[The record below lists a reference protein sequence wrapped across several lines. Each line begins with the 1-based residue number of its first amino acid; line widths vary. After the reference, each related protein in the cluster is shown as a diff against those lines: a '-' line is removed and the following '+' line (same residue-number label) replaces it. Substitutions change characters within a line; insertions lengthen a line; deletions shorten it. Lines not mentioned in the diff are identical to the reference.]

1 MADNWE
7 DIVNETVK
15 IQEIMLDGE
24 KPQNTT
30 EIKLIDDFE
39 MMKLKI
45 NLLRGIYSY
54 GFEKPSVV
62 QQQTIPTIVSKN
74 DILAQAP
81 AGTGKTGCF
90 AIGVLQ
96 NIDEKKDYPQAV
108 IISPTQELTKQINS
122 VVSDLGNN
130 MGIKTELCI
139 GGINIDDNIEN
150 TKKAHI
156 LIGTPGRLND
166 LIERKKIDMSRIE
179 IFVMDEVDVLL
190 SRDFLMQ
197 TRNIIK
203 RLHEKTQICAFSAT
217 LTQDTIETTKKFM
230 NKNAVNILL
239 KQEKLSLSGIS
250 QYHINV
256 GEERNKLETLDD
268 LYARLSIG
276 QCIIYVNGVDKTIWL
291 KEQLNSMG
299 HATEAMHSKLSPLER
314 TEIMKLYR
322 DGKCRVLVSTD
333 LLARGIDV
341 QQVSYVINYDLPM
354 DIPNYIHR
362 IGRSGRYGK
371 KGVAINFVSNRDWRQ
386 LKAISMHYKCDIPE
400 MPDPEELNS
409 YLKN

>member
-1 MADNWE
+1 
-7 DIVNETVK
+7 
-15 IQEIMLDGE
+15 
-24 KPQNTT
+24 
-30 EIKLIDDFE
+30 
-39 MMKLKI
+39 
-45 NLLRGIYSY
+45 
-54 GFEKPSVV
+54 
-62 QQQTIPTIVSKN
+62 
-74 DILAQAP
+74 
-81 AGTGKTGCF
+81 
-90 AIGVLQ
+90 
-96 NIDEKKDYPQAV
+96 
-108 IISPTQELTKQINS
+108 
-122 VVSDLGNN
+122 
-130 MGIKTELCI
+130 
-139 GGINIDDNIEN
+139 
-150 TKKAHI
+150 
-156 LIGTPGRLND
+156 
-166 LIERKKIDMSRIE
+166 
-179 IFVMDEVDVLL
+179 
-190 SRDFLMQ
+190 MQ

-341 QQVSYVINYDLPM
+341 QQVSLVINYEMP
-354 DIPNYIHR
+354 IQRENYVHR

-371 KGVAINFVSNRDWRQ
+371 KGNAINLVCGDEMN
-386 LKAISMHYKCDIPE
+386 AIKEIESHYSTVISELPE
-400 MPDPEELNS
+400 DLS
-409 YLKN
+409 ALSVA